1 MSSKQKFWCACGT
14 IQFYFE
20 ELNFLSH
27 TDESFK
33 DKTRVCGYKIMIHK
47 MNPLQDFFER
57 TLTLYCV

>member
-33 DKTRVCGYKIMIHK
+33 DKTRVCGC
-47 MNPLQDFFER
+47 NFEEND
-57 TLTLYCV
+57 LTKPTVHSAKLF